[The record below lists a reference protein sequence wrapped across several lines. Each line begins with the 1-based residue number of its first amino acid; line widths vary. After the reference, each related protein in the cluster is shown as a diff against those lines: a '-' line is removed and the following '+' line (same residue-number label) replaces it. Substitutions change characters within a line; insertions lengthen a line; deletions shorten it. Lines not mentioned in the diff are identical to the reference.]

1 MFQRSD
7 RWPRVIP
14 ERENTDPKE
23 NAENRSVWGWLS
35 SVGPTTVCMVSRSV
49 DKFPATEPISRR
61 RGRKNHGTR
70 FHLAEGELRTVSL
83 PRSTG
88 IRGHEHRREKK
99 KKRKKKKEK
108 KWKKNRT
115 GSVPL
120 YRKRMQGKRG
130 GARGAARG
138 QTYDVVLR
146 FVKIPAFQILERV
159 PLAKHLF
166 NLCSPSC
173 PPLFAR
179 LSSIVCHQPPL
190 GSNPSPTA
198 G

>member
-1 MFQRSD
+1 MRRIGRCGVGYRALVRPRCVWYHGRSTNFQPRSQY
-7 RWPRVIP
+7 RGVAAGKTMERVSIWPRASYEPCRCLVRLVYVGTNID
-14 ERENTDPKE
+14 ERK
-23 NAENRSVWGWLS
+23 
-35 SVGPTTVCMVSRSV
+35 
-49 DKFPATEPISRR
+49 K
-61 RGRKNHGTR
+61 
-70 FHLAEGELRTVSL
+70 
-83 PRSTG
+83 
-88 IRGHEHRREKK
+88 RREK
-99 KKRKKKKEK
+99 RKKK

-198 G
+198 GWKFLSPVYCLFR